1 FAVFHLVSRGQHSCQ
16 VTAHFSSEAE
26 QTGSGC
32 VYKSAKRTEQTRRL
46 RRLKPFP
53 SGCFGLFELIFTD
66 GRSRGHGLLG
76 NEPES
81 LDYSVHEAWNEATN
95 VYLLVILVSFG
106 LLMYA
111 RKNKRKI
118 MRIFTLPPTVGAGSE
133 PNFYDSLQKVRLR
146 QQLEMYSLGESRVYI
161 YRIIWTISR
170 TFFIVWLRYVS
181 YM

>member
-1 FAVFHLVSRGQHSCQ
+1 MGA
-16 VTAHFSSEAE
+16 
-26 QTGSGC
+26 
-32 VYKSAKRTEQTRRL
+32 
-46 RRLKPFP
+46 
-53 SGCFGLFELIFTD
+53 
-66 GRSRGHGLLG
+66 HGLLG

-118 MRIFTLPPTVGAGSE
+118 MRIFTLPPTAGSSPE

-146 QQLEMYSLGESRVYI
+146 QQLEMYSLARKYEQHQQQQHQQQQQGQADSVQLSME
-161 YRIIWTISR
+161 
-170 TFFIVWLRYVS
+170 
-181 YM
+181 